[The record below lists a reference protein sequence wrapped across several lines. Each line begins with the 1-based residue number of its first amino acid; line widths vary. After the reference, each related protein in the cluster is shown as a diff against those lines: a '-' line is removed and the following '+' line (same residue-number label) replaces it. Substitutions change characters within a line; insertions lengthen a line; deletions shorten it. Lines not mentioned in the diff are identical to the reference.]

1 MRPLKFSAADPWIFT
16 KKTPFMQRIGDYA
29 RGGFSQYIQG
39 KCSLKKL
46 PNLTQKL
53 ADRYKINMAKITQV
67 RHKKEGKNVYI
78 WLGYVDKEGIVYWV
92 LLLHEGTEKDTTD
105 SWKNLSED
113 RIQITGYELVKL
125 PRAKSKNAALT
136 WRYTRQRYDDIRNEI
151 VDSIRNR
158 RDDELKQ
165 IIYSLWRSPGFAAV
179 RDQVKKTRILMIKE
193 WQRTRSKNEEMPP
206 IPRQIGFAR
215 RIEDVGDFWSI
226 LVERK

>member
-1 MRPLKFSAADPWIFT
+1 MRPLKFSAADPWLFT

-29 RGGFSQYIQG
+29 RGGFSHYVQG

-53 ADRYKINMAKITQV
+53 ADRYQINMAKITQV

-78 WLGYVDKEGIVYWV
+78 WLGYSDKEGIVYWV
-92 LLLHEGTEKDTTD
+92 LLLHEGKEKDTTD
-105 SWKNLSED
+105 AWKNLIED
-113 RIQITGYELVKL
+113 RIQITGYEIVRL
-125 PRAKSKNAALT
+125 PRHGSSKPAFT
-136 WRYTRQRYDDIRNEI
+136 WRYTRENYDRIRNGI
-151 VDSIRNR
+151 VVSIRER
-158 RDDELKQ
+158 RDDDLKQ

-179 RDQVKKTRILMIKE
+179 REQVKKTRVLMIKE

-206 IPRQIGFAR
+206 IPKQIGFAR
-215 RIEDVGDFWSI
+215 RIEDVGDFWSK